1 MISKKQFSQDIAKIN
16 IKVEAIQDYTFIQ
29 IMRISVAMSDK
40 KKKMIVHIL
49 WFYGISQ
56 IPLDKNGLIES
67 TSMDYFCGIPIKQR

>member
-49 WFYGISQ
+49 
-56 IPLDKNGLIES
+56 
-67 TSMDYFCGIPIKQR
+67 